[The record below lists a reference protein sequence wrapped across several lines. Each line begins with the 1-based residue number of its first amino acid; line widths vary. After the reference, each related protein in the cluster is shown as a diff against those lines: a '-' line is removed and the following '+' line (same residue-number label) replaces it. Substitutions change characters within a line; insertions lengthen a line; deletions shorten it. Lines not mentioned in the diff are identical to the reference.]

1 MKGLNLKALEQ
12 LIEEGKQMEEML
24 EKVNQLK
31 ENDMIGTLLIMN
43 EVYEKCPS
51 VAKHIEQEI
60 PSVKLSKV
68 MLDLAKQVA
77 QSKGI
82 SLQEE
87 LRTSY
92 NEFRDFKNKKQQ
104 VDETTTV
111 ENSKEDKCSCNNQC
125 DTDTQCDTKEEIS
138 MEEKVANLPDGCRFL
153 IAYVYDDVKSQV
165 YNRIDRCFMSL
176 KPNRN
181 GEICI
186 YPDTILKIE
195 KDIEIEKEYTNVK
208 ILNIQELD

>member
-31 ENDMIGTLLIMN
+31 GNDMIGTLLIMN

-68 MLDLAKQVA
+68 MLDLAKKVA

-82 SLQEE
+82 SLEEE

-92 NEFRDFKNKKQQ
+92 NEFKDFKNKKQQ
-104 VDETTTV
+104 VDETATV
-111 ENSKEDKCSCNNQC
+111 KNSKKDECSCDNQC
-125 DTDTQCDTKEEIS
+125 GTKEEIS

-153 IAYVYDDVKSQV
+153 IAYVYDDIKSQV
-165 YNRIDRCFMSL
+165 YNRMDRCFMSL

-195 KDIEIEKEYTNVK
+195 KDIEIEKGYTNVK

>member
-31 ENDMIGTLLIMN
+31 GNDMIGTLLIMN

-82 SLQEE
+82 SLEEE

-92 NEFRDFKNKKQQ
+92 NEFKDFKNKKQQ
-104 VDETTTV
+104 VDETATV
-111 ENSKEDKCSCNNQC
+111 ENSKEDECSCDN
-125 DTDTQCDTKEEIS
+125 QCDTKEEIP
-138 MEEKVANLPDGCRFL
+138 MEEKVANLPDGCKLL
-153 IAYVYDDVKSQV
+153 ISYVYDDIKTQT
-165 YNRIDRCFMSL
+165 YNRIDRCFISI
-176 KPNRN
+176 KPDRE
-181 GEICI
+181 GVVCI
-186 YPDTILKIE
+186 YPDTILRLE
-195 KDIEIEKEYTNVK
+195 KDIEKEKGYTNVK

>member
-1 MKGLNLKALEQ
+1 MRELNLGVLAELVKEGEQ
-12 LIEEGKQMEEML
+12 MKEMMQ
-24 EKVNQLK
+24 KINQLK
-31 ENDMIGTLLIMN
+31 GNDMIETLLVVN
-43 EVYEKCPS
+43 EMYEKLPNI
-51 VAKHIEQEI
+51 AKHMEQET
-60 PSVKLSKV
+60 PSMKMVKI
-68 MLDLAKQVA
+68 MIDLVKQVA

-82 SLQEE
+82 SLEEE

-92 NEFRDFKNKKQQ
+92 NEFKDFKNKKQQ
-104 VDETTTV
+104 VDETATV
-111 ENSKEDKCSCNNQC
+111 ENSKEDECSCNNQC

-153 IAYVYDDVKSQV
+153 IAYVYDDIKSQV

-195 KDIEIEKEYTNVK
+195 KDIEIEKGYTNVK